1 MLIARRLYVYFIA
14 AVSLGMTVV
23 GLENLLGLAFARIGE
38 ALGGSV
44 IQQSSES
51 VRQQLSVFA
60 ALVIVALP
68 VWLLHWWLA
77 ERALHRPGP
86 EGEHERASE
95 IRALYL
101 TLVLAVPLQGLVF
114 GAVDVLSWL
123 FNRVF
128 GGTTTIGSVSDLW
141 ISLAIILVSG
151 AVIAYHGR
159 IRLHDTQAGPLEGAA
174 AWLPRLYLYVA
185 TIVGAILL
193 LFGLADLIR
202 VLNDSVF
209 GANQIVFGQRW
220 WAEPL
225 SSAIARTLVGLAVW
239 GLYWEFSLRTL
250 RRTDWLGASERR
262 SSLRWFYIYVVVF
275 ISVLFTLR
283 GVSSSLDVLLQWTL
297 NVPRGASQLSWTRAI
312 LEPLFVAV
320 PFAGFWA
327 YHRLVVLGATPE
339 HEATSQVDSLRRLY
353 TYLVAF
359 VGLAFTAV
367 GAAYVL
373 GIVIDLVL
381 GGTRTVSVSSV
392 FWRDDV
398 AQFGSFALVGAAA
411 WLWQWYGIERRL
423 VDHQEIERGAT
434 TRRIYLY
441 LTLAASL
448 VAILVSLAIVVY
460 RVFSAIL
467 GVNTG
472 ASLASAISVAL
483 GVVIVAAALLGY
495 HFTVLR
501 NDLAHREEVAPGAL
515 TISLTLTTPAGADI
529 AATVSELRAH
539 LPEGYALEFAGSA
552 HRQTNLPALTREPDG
567 DDAETPIVSVP

>member
-23 GLENLLGLAFARIGE
+23 GLENLLGLAFARIGG

-128 GGTTTIGSVSDLW
+128 GGTTTMGSAGDHW
-141 ISLAIILVSG
+141 MSLAMILVSG

-159 IRLHDTQAGPLEGAA
+159 IRLRDTRVGPLEGAA

-185 TIVGAILL
+185 AVVGAILL

-202 VLNDSVF
+202 LLNDTLF
-209 GANQIVFGQRW
+209 GAREITFGQRW

-225 SSAIARTLVGLAVW
+225 SSAVARTLVGLVIW
-239 GLYWEFSLRTL
+239 GLYWGFSLRTL
-250 RRTDWLGASERR
+250 RRSDWLGASERR
-262 SSLRWFYIYVVVF
+262 SSLRWFYVYVVVF
-275 ISVLFTLR
+275 ISVLLTLR
-283 GVSSSLDVLLQWTL
+283 GVSSGLDALLRWIL
-297 NVPRGASQLSWTRAI
+297 NVPRSTGQISWPRAI

-327 YHRLVVLGATPE
+327 YHRLAVLGAAPE
-339 HEATSQVDSLRRLY
+339 DESAPLADSLRRLC

-359 VGLAFTAV
+359 VGLAFTGV

-373 GIVIDLVL
+373 GIVIDLLL

-398 AQFGSFALVGAAA
+398 ARFGSFALVGAAA
-411 WLWQWYGIERRL
+411 WLWQWYGVERR
-423 VDHQEIERGAT
+423 VTEHEAIERGAT
-434 TRRIYLY
+434 TRRIYVY

-467 GVNTG
+467 GVSTG

-483 GVVIVAAALLGY
+483 GVVIVAAALLAY

-501 NDLAHREEVAPGAL
+501 NDLAQREEVAPGAL
-515 TISLTLTTPAGADI
+515 TVSLTLVAPAGGDI
-529 AATVSELRAH
+529 DAAVSDLRAH
-539 LPEGYALEFAGSA
+539 LPEGYALELDGSERRRA
-552 HRQTNLPALTREPDG
+552 SLSAPTHGPNG
-567 DDAETPIVSVP
+567 DDAEAAIVRVP